1 MAVAKP
7 KEMQT
12 HTAPVESRSGKIV
25 ARPPRPAKG
34 DVDYDGLIK
43 EFMKQYPKTRA
54 YLAK

>member
-1 MAVAKP
+1 MAVPKP
-7 KEMQT
+7 KDTQS
-12 HTAPVESRSGKIV
+12 APVEDRKGKLV

>member
-12 HTAPVESRSGKIV
+12 HTAPVENRSGKLV

-34 DVDYDGLIK
+34 DVDYDGL
-43 EFMKQYPKTRA
+43 MKQFPKTRA

>member
-1 MAVAKP
+1 MAVAKL
-7 KEMQT
+7 KETQT
-12 HTAPVESRSGKIV
+12 HVAPVENRKGKLV

-43 EFMKQYPKTRA
+43 DFMKQYPRTRA

>member
-1 MAVAKP
+1 MAFAKL
-7 KEMQT
+7 KDTQT
-12 HTAPVESRSGKIV
+12 HAAPADDRKGKLV

-43 EFMKQYPKTRA
+43 DFMKQYPKTRA